1 VNSLPQ
7 ELIDRVIDLA
17 CLPAATEE
25 DILIAARACALIN
38 PAWSR
43 RSRQILFSTIT
54 LNPVLLARWDK
65 NIPDS
70 AQEPASFVRVVYLES
85 PAAEYLIEH
94 IDRLKAFNQV
104 AVLSLSLFDGET
116 FDGEKIER
124 CFAHFGRT
132 VKFLEL
138 LKPKCETSLFAHLLN
153 LFAGAA
159 RVDILTPHITQDT
172 AKAEYRPL
180 PKLELLRLGLEGD
193 AVFDYGMLEACIN
206 LKGVYILCPRSAAKF
221 WMNRLF
227 IRCADT
233 LESILIGAEYPGE
246 LKSPPSTRTRRVF
259 SLTCFADRYPVE
271 DASPDHVPLSAH
283 CSIAPCTNICEIN
296 MAVAPSG
303 PGTLAQE
310 IITSAQTAKLHRVFL
325 MFDCKIEA
333 DFESQINFEAW
344 EAFEGRLCYV
354 ADRKLKRDPPETFVV
369 TLLFTPYAKKY
380 IKEAGGELRLGKF
393 LDGLRGRGVLKVHTK
408 W

>member
-1 VNSLPQ
+1 MNSLPQ

-17 CLPAATEE
+17 CLPAATERN
-25 DILIAARACALIN
+25 ILMAARACALVN

-43 RSRQILFSTIT
+43 RSRQILFSTIA

-70 AQEPASFVRVVYLES
+70 AQGPASFVRVIYLES

-104 AVLSLSLFDGET
+104 TVLSLSLFDGET

-124 CFAHFGRT
+124 CFAHFGRA

-153 LFAGAA
+153 LFTGAT
-159 RVDILTPHITQDT
+159 RMDIITPHTTQDA

-193 AVFDYGMLEACIN
+193 VVFDYGMLEACIT
-206 LKGVYILCPRSAAKF
+206 LKGVFIPCSRTTAKF
-221 WMNRLF
+221 WINRLF

-233 LESILIGAEYPGE
+233 LKFILVGPEYPGE
-246 LKSPPSTRTRRVF
+246 FKPPPSTRTRSVF
-259 SLTCFADRYPVE
+259 SSTCFADRYPVE
-271 DASPDHVPLSAH
+271 DALPDHVPLSAH
-283 CSIAPCTNICEIN
+283 WSIAPCTNICEIN

-303 PGTLAQE
+303 PGILAQE
-310 IITSAQTAKLHRVFL
+310 IITSAPTAKLRTVFL
-325 MFDCKIEA
+325 IFDCEIEA

-344 EAFEGRLCYV
+344 EAFENYLCDV
-354 ADRKLKRDPPETFVV
+354 AGQKLKKNPPEKFFVM
-369 TLLFTPYAKKY
+369 LFFTPYATKY
-380 IKEAGGELRLGKF
+380 IREAGGGLRLEKF
-393 LDGLRGRGVLKVHTK
+393 LDGLQKRGVLKV
-408 W
+408 